1 MNTRSN
7 IKGMLVIFSALFI
20 VLSVYLVYIF
30 NAYGTRWFSSPY
42 NTRLKNQKNNIIAG
56 DILDRTG
63 EKLAT
68 TDNSGDRVYISSS
81 SIRKAT
87 SHIVGDNYGQTFG
100 AENFFSKYLLG
111 FEQSIFERITNEFS
125 GKKSH
130 GSDITLTIDA
140 NLSVAAYESMGE
152 RNGAVIVMNYKTG
165 ELLACVSKPVFD
177 PKYVADYLSG
187 KRELNESA
195 MVNRATG
202 GRYTP
207 GSVFKLV
214 TAIAAIRYL
223 PGVAER
229 EFLCDGPLAFDGK
242 TGAYLENMQITPQ
255 EDEEAKETSE
265 PGMSGK
271 YRVVRDYNGE
281 YHGKLNLETAFSK
294 SCNHVFAQ
302 LALEVGEKR
311 LKRVAKEL
319 GLNDDFLF
327 DDMVA
332 ASSSMGQASK
342 ASDLAWL
349 GIGQHTSLVT
359 PLHMCMIAGAVANGG
374 VMMEPKLLL
383 SVKNAMGSN
392 TYLLKPEIY
401 RRGMAENE
409 AAELKAYMELAVKSG
424 TGRSASINGVTIGG
438 KTGTAET
445 SSAENEPN
453 AWFTGFVE
461 GDEHPLAVC
470 VVLEKGGSG
479 GRNAAPVARDVL
491 KKALA
496 LGY

>member
-20 VLSVYLVYIF
+20 VLSVYLVYIL

-42 NTRLKNQKNNIIAG
+42 NTRLKSQKNNIIAG

-63 EKLAT
+63 RKLAT
-68 TDNSGDRVYISSS
+68 TDSAGDRVYISDT

-87 SHIVGDNYGQTFG
+87 SHTVGDNYGQTFG

-111 FEQSIFERITNEFS
+111 FEQSIFERITNEIS
-125 GKKSH
+125 GKRSH
-130 GSDITLTIDA
+130 GSDVELTIDA
-140 NLSVAAYESMGE
+140 SLCVAAYENMGE
-152 RNGAVIVMNYKTG
+152 HRGAVIIINYKTG
-165 ELLACVSKPVFD
+165 EILACVSKPVFD

-187 KRELNESA
+187 KRELDKSA

-214 TAIAAIRYL
+214 TALAAIRYL
-223 PGVAER
+223 PGITER
-229 EFLCDGPLAFDGK
+229 EFTCSGPLAFDGK
-242 TGAYLENMQITPQ
+242 TGAYLENVLLTPQ
-255 EDEEAKETSE
+255 EDAEAKKDSE
-265 PGMSGK
+265 PGMSGE
-271 YRVVRDYNGE
+271 YRVIRDYNGE
-281 YHGKLNLETAFSK
+281 YHGSLNLKEAFSK

-311 LKRVAKEL
+311 LKRTAQEL

-327 DDMVA
+327 DDLVA
-332 ASSSMGQASK
+332 DSSSMGHAKK

-359 PLHMCMIAGAVANGG
+359 PLNMCMIAGAVANGG

-383 SVKNAMGSN
+383 SVKNTMGSN
-392 TYLLKPEIY
+392 IYLLQPEEY
-401 RRGMAENE
+401 KKSMSETE
-409 AAELKAYMELAVKSG
+409 ASTLKAFMVEAVKSG
-424 TGRSASINGVTIGG
+424 TGRSARINGFAVGG

-445 SSAENEPN
+445 SSGEKEPN
-453 AWFTGFVE
+453 AWFVGFVE
-461 GDEHPLAVC
+461 DEEHPLAVC
-470 VVLEKGGSG
+470 VVLEEGGSG
-479 GRNAAPVARDVL
+479 GKHAAPVAREVL
-491 KKALA
+491 KKAFA